1 MKRERE
7 REREREKER
16 EEGDGWDYLY
26 RMEKC
31 WVLNRV
37 ADHTESA
44 IKDWVMTEINNMAHS
59 IIRNKW
65 KHEILIIMKNK
76 EGEKRRI

>member
-1 MKRERE
+1 MRMSVAREREREIERKRNEERERE

-59 IIRNKW
+59 IIRNK
-65 KHEILIIMKNK
+65 
-76 EGEKRRI
+76 